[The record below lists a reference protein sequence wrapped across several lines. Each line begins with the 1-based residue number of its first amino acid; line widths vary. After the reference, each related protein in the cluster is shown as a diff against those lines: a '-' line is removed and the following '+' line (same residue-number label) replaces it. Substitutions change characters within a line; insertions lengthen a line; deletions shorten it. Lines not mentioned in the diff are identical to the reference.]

1 MHWSGKIV
9 FKSQK
14 LLSFLLDND
23 LSPDIATAL
32 RLFDFDVIHMKDIPE
47 FQNRPEGVDDP
58 ELYSYCKDDNKVFIT
73 HDYSARKQH
82 EADMKAARIYVIWIR
97 GKTEESDG
105 ESATWRFFKI
115 LVRSIDTIRQKILSS
130 HGAIHFRISQKT
142 GSSPII
148 AWAESPYDKPRSPK

>member
-32 RLFDFDVIHMKDIPE
+32 RLFDFDVIHLKDIPE

-58 ELYSYCKDDNKVFIT
+58 AATVLVPCPARVVVQDQKDQGRER
-73 HDYSARKQH
+73 H
-82 EADMKAARIYVIWIR
+82 
-97 GKTEESDG
+97 
-105 ESATWRFFKI
+105 
-115 LVRSIDTIRQKILSS
+115 
-130 HGAIHFRISQKT
+130 
-142 GSSPII
+142 
-148 AWAESPYDKPRSPK
+148 

>member
-58 ELYSYCKDDNKVFIT
+58 ELYSYCKDNNRVFIT

-82 EADMKAARIYVIWIR
+82 EADMKVARIHVVWIR
-97 GKTEESDG
+97 GKTEESNG
-105 ESATWRFFKI
+105 ETATWRFFKI
-115 LVRSIDTIRQKILSS
+115 IVRSIDEVRRKILSS
-130 HGAIHFRISQKT
+130 HGAIHFRISTKT
-142 GSSPII
+142 GSSPNIV
-148 AWAESPYDKPRSPK
+148 WTESRYDSPKRLK